1 MNKKRNIDKIKNLEG
16 SPKVIKNLF
25 SKNEIEKFLNL
36 YQELPTTVHNK
47 KQNVV
52 KKRWLK
58 NYNNELESIFYDRV
72 KNEIGEFKMDNLK
85 DENNNDILGLFQESY
100 NPIGLHV
107 DAGFN
112 LDEIIFKQTL
122 IPLTSKGST
131 VIFKNKFYGNSTN
144 FTIDENELKIKDLK
158 YGQNFRSS
166 EHLEMYEKKL
176 FKKEDHEQ
184 YLKHEKIENLSGL
197 EIDLVYEWE
206 VGSMLIFDRTRLH
219 CSSSLIE
226 GKKIGLTTFTKK

>member
-1 MNKKRNIDKIKNLEG
+1 MNMHKNLDQIKKLES
-16 SPKVIKNLF
+16 SPKIIKNLF
-25 SKNEIEKFLNL
+25 DKDELEKFLSL
-36 YQELPTTVHNK
+36 YKDLPTTVHNK
-47 KQNVV
+47 RQNVI

-58 NYNNELESIFYDRV
+58 NYSEELELLFFKKV

-85 DENNNDILGLFQESY
+85 DENNEDILGLFQESY

-144 FTIDENELKIKDLK
+144 FTIDKNELKVKDLK

-166 EHLEMYEKKL
+166 EHLKMYKAKP
-176 FKKEDHEQ
+176 FNQEDHE
-184 YLKHEKIENLSGL
+184 K
-197 EIDLVYEWE
+197 
-206 VGSMLIFDRTRLH
+206 F
-219 CSSSLIE
+219 
-226 GKKIGLTTFTKK
+226 

>member
-1 MNKKRNIDKIKNLEG
+1 MHKNINEIKKLE
-16 SPKVIKNLF
+16 SDPQVIKKLF
-25 SKNEIEKFLNL
+25 DKNEIKKFLDL
-36 YQELPTTVHNK
+36 YNELPTTVHNK
-47 KQNVV
+47 KQNVI

-58 NYNNELESIFYDRV
+58 NYSDELENLFFNKV
-72 KNEIGEFKMDNLK
+72 KNEIGDFKMDNLK
-85 DENNNDILGLFQESY
+85 DEKNEDILGLFQESY

-144 FTIDENELKIKDLK
+144 FTTDENELKIKDLK
-158 YGQNFRSS
+158 YGQNIRSS
-166 EHLEMYEKKL
+166 EHLKIYDKKP
-176 FKKEDHEQ
+176 FDTETHKK
-184 YLKHEKIENLSGL
+184 YLNHEKIENLAGL

-206 VGSMLIFDRTRLH
+206 LGSMLIFDRTRLH
-219 CSSSLIE
+219 CSSSVID

>member
-1 MNKKRNIDKIKNLEG
+1 MHKNIDKIKKLEG
-16 SPKVIKNLF
+16 SPQVIKNIF
-25 SKNEIEKFLNL
+25 SKSEIEKFLNL

-47 KQNVV
+47 KQNVI

-58 NYNNELESIFYDRV
+58 NYSEELETIFYERV
-72 KNEIGEFKMDNLK
+72 KNEIGDFKMDNLK
-85 DENNNDILGLFQESY
+85 DEKSDDILGLFQESY

-144 FTIDENELKIKDLK
+144 FTIDESELKVKDLK
-158 YGQNFRSS
+158 YGQNIRSS
-166 EHLEMYEKKL
+166 EHLKMYEKKP
-176 FKKEDHEQ
+176 FNKEDHKNFLQ
-184 YLKHEKIENLSGL
+184 HEKIENLSGL

-206 VGSMLIFDRTRLH
+206 LGSLLIFDRTRLH
-219 CSSSLIE
+219 CSSSLID

>member
-1 MNKKRNIDKIKNLEG
+1 MHKKIDKIKELE
-16 SPKVIKNLF
+16 SPPKIIKNLF
-25 SKNEIEKFLNL
+25 SKDELNKFLNL
-36 YQELPTTVHNK
+36 YNELPTTVHNK
-47 KQNVV
+47 KQNVI

-58 NYNNELESIFYDRV
+58 NINQKLEELFNTRL
-72 KNEIGEFKMDNLK
+72 KNEIGQFKMDNLK
-85 DENNNDILGLFQESY
+85 DERNEDVLGLFQESY

-112 LDEIIFKQTL
+112 VDEIIFKQTL

-144 FTIDENELKIKDLK
+144 FTLDEKELAEKNLK
-158 YGQNFRSS
+158 YGQNERSS
-166 EHLEMYEKKL
+166 EHLKLYEKKA
-176 FKKEDHEQ
+176 FNKEDHEK

-197 EIDLVYEWE
+197 EIDIVYEWE
-206 VGSMLIFDRTRLH
+206 LGSMLVFDRTRLH
-219 CSSSLIE
+219 CSSSLID

>member
-1 MNKKRNIDKIKNLEG
+1 MHKNIDKIKKLES

-25 SKNEIEKFLNL
+25 SKDEIEKFFKL
-36 YQELPTTVHNK
+36 YKELPITVHNK
-47 KQNVV
+47 KQNVI

-58 NYNNELESIFYDRV
+58 NYSDELETLFYEKV
-72 KNEIGEFKMDNLK
+72 KNEIGDFKMDNLK
-85 DENNNDILGLFQESY
+85 DENNEDILGLFQESY

-112 LDEIIFKQTL
+112 LDEVIFKQTL

-144 FTIDENELKIKDLK
+144 FTIDKDELKVKDLK
-158 YGQNFRSS
+158 YGQNIRSS
-166 EHLEMYEKKL
+166 EHLRIYEKKP
-176 FKKEDHEQ
+176 FNIEDHEK

-206 VGSMLIFDRTRLH
+206 LGSLLIFDRTRLH
-219 CSSSLIE
+219 CSSSVID

>member
-1 MNKKRNIDKIKNLEG
+1 MHKNIDKIKNLE
-16 SPKVIKNLF
+16 SPPQVIKNLF
-25 SKNEIEKFLNL
+25 DKNEIEKFFNL
-36 YQELPTTVHNK
+36 YNELPITVHNK
-47 KQNVV
+47 KQNVI

-58 NYNNELESIFYDRV
+58 NYSDELENLFYNKV
-72 KNEIGEFKMDNLK
+72 KNEIGDFKMDNLK
-85 DENNNDILGLFQESY
+85 DEKNEDILGLFQESY

-144 FTIDENELKIKDLK
+144 FTIDKDELKVKDLK

-166 EHLEMYEKKL
+166 EHIDMY
-176 FKKEDHEQ
+176 
-184 YLKHEKIENLSGL
+184 NLS
-197 EIDLVYEWE
+197 
-206 VGSMLIFDRTRLH
+206 LIH
-219 CSSSLIE
+219 I
-226 GKKIGLTTFTKK
+226 

>member
-72 KNEIGEFKMDNLK
+72 KNEIGDFKMDNLK

-176 FKKEDHEQ
+176 FKKEDHEK
-184 YLKHEKIENLSGL
+184 YLKHEKIDNPS
-197 EIDLVYEWE
+197 V
-206 VGSMLIFDRTRLH
+206 
-219 CSSSLIE
+219 
-226 GKKIGLTTFTKK
+226 

>member
-1 MNKKRNIDKIKNLEG
+1 MHKNIDKIKELE
-16 SPKVIKNLF
+16 SPPLILKKLF
-25 SKNEIEKFLNL
+25 EKNEIMKFVDL
-36 YQELPTTVHNK
+36 YQNLPTTVHNK
-47 KQNVV
+47 KQNVI

-58 NYNNELESIFYDRV
+58 NYDNELENLFYKKI
-72 KNEIGEFKMDNLK
+72 KNEIGDFKMDNLK
-85 DENNNDILGLFQESY
+85 DENKDDILGLFQESY

-131 VIFKNKFYGNSTN
+131 VIFKNKFYGNSTS

-158 YGQNFRSS
+158 YGQNIRSS
-166 EHLEMYEKKL
+166 EHLKIFEKKP
-176 FKKEDHEQ
+176 FNKEDHEK

-197 EIDLVYEWE
+197 EIDMVYEWE
-206 VGSMLIFDRTRLH
+206 LGSMLIFDRTRLH
-219 CSSSLIE
+219 CSSSKID
-226 GKKIGLTTFTKK
+226 GKKLGLTTFTKK

>member
-1 MNKKRNIDKIKNLEG
+1 MHKNLDKIKKLES
-16 SPKVIKNLF
+16 SPKIIKSLL
-25 SKNEIEKFLNL
+25 SKNEIEKFLSL
-36 YQELPTTVHNK
+36 YQNLPTTVHNK
-47 KQNVV
+47 KQNVI

-58 NYNNELESIFYDRV
+58 NFNDELEELFNKKL
-72 KNEIGEFKMDNLK
+72 KNEIGEFRMDNLK
-85 DENNNDILGLFQESY
+85 DEKGEEILGLFQESY

-112 LDEIIFKQTL
+112 LDEIIYKQTL

-131 VIFKNKFYGNSTN
+131 VIFKNKFYGNSTS

-166 EHLEMYEKKL
+166 DHLKMYKKKP
-176 FKKEDHEQ
+176 FSANDHQ
-184 YLKHEKIENLSGL
+184 KYLQHEKIENLTGL

-206 VGSMLIFDRTRLH
+206 IGSMLIFDRTRLH
-219 CSSSLIE
+219 CSSSIID

>member
-1 MNKKRNIDKIKNLEG
+1 MHKNIDKIKNLEG
-16 SPKVIKNLF
+16 SPKVIKKLF
-25 SKNEIEKFLNL
+25 SKGEIEKFLEL
-36 YQELPTTVHNK
+36 YKNLPTTVHNK
-47 KQNVV
+47 KQNVI

-58 NYNNELESIFYDRV
+58 NFNKELENIFYEKV
-72 KNEIGEFKMDNLK
+72 KNEIGDFKMDNLK
-85 DENNNDILGLFQESY
+85 DENNEDILGLFQESY

-122 IPLTSKGST
+122 IPLSSKGST

-144 FTIDENELKIKDLK
+144 FTIDENELNIKNLN
-158 YGQNFRSS
+158 YGQNIRSS
-166 EHLEMYEKKL
+166 EHLNIYEKKP
-176 FKKEDHEQ
+176 FNQDHHKK
-184 YLKHEKIENLSGL
+184 YLEHEKIENLSGL

-226 GKKIGLTTFTKK
+226 GQKIGLTTFTKK

>member
-1 MNKKRNIDKIKNLEG
+1 MHKNIDKIKNLE
-16 SPKVIKNLF
+16 SPPQVIKNLF
-25 SKNEIEKFLNL
+25 DKSEIEKFFNL
-36 YQELPTTVHNK
+36 YKELPITVHNK
-47 KQNVV
+47 KQNVI

-58 NYNNELESIFYDRV
+58 NYSEELENLFYNKV
-72 KNEIGEFKMDNLK
+72 KNEIGDFRMDNLK
-85 DENNNDILGLFQESY
+85 DEKNDDILGLFQESY

-144 FTIDENELKIKDLK
+144 FTTDKNELKIKDLK
-158 YGQNFRSS
+158 YGQNIRSS
-166 EHLEMYEKKL
+166 EHLEMYNKKPFDTVAHKQFL
-176 FKKEDHEQ
+176 N
-184 YLKHEKIENLSGL
+184 HEKIENLAGL

-206 VGSMLIFDRTRLH
+206 LGSMLIFDRTRLH
-219 CSSSLIE
+219 CSSSVID

>member
-1 MNKKRNIDKIKNLEG
+1 MHKNIDEIKKLEG
-16 SPKVIKNLF
+16 SPKIVKNLF
-25 SKNEIEKFLNL
+25 SFNEIEKFLKL
-36 YQELPTTVHNK
+36 YQELPITVHNK
-47 KQNVV
+47 KQNVI

-58 NYNNELESIFYDRV
+58 NFNEELEKLFYDKV

-100 NPIGLHV
+100 HPIGLHV

-112 LDEIIFKQTL
+112 LEEVIFKQTL

-131 VIFKNKFYGNSTN
+131 IIFKNKFYGNSTN
-144 FTIDENELKIKDLK
+144 FTIDENELKVKDLK
-158 YGQNFRSS
+158 YGQNKRSS
-166 EHLEMYEKKL
+166 EHLEMYERKP
-176 FKKEDHEQ
+176 FNKEDHEK

-197 EIDLVYEWE
+197 EIDIVYEWE
-206 VGSMLIFDRTRLH
+206 LGSLLIFDRTRLH
-219 CSSSLIE
+219 CSSSLID

>member
-1 MNKKRNIDKIKNLEG
+1 MHKNIEKIKKFEG
-16 SPKVIKNLF
+16 PPKVIKNLF
-25 SKNEIEKFLNL
+25 STNEIDKFLKL
-36 YQELPTTVHNK
+36 YQQLPTTVHNK
-47 KQNVV
+47 KQNVI

-58 NYNNELESIFYDRV
+58 NFNNELESLFYNKV

-85 DENNNDILGLFQESY
+85 DESDNDILGLFQESY

-158 YGQNFRSS
+158 YGQNIRSA
-166 EHLEMYEKKL
+166 EHLKLYEKKP
-176 FKKEDHEQ
+176 FNKDDYEK

-197 EIDLVYEWE
+197 EIDIVYEWE
-206 VGSMLIFDRTRLH
+206 LGSLLIFDRTRLH
-219 CSSSLIE
+219 CSSSLID

>member
-1 MNKKRNIDKIKNLEG
+1 MHKNIDKIKKLE
-16 SPKVIKNLF
+16 SPPKVIKKLF
-25 SKNEIEKFLNL
+25 SRNQIEKFLKL
-36 YQELPTTVHNK
+36 YQELPITVHNK
-47 KQNVV
+47 KQNVI
-52 KKRWLK
+52 KKRWLQ
-58 NYNNELESIFYDRV
+58 NFNEELESLYLDKV
-72 KNEIGEFKMDNLK
+72 KNEIGDFNMDNLK

-122 IPLTSKGST
+122 IPLTSTGST

-144 FTIDENELKIKDLK
+144 FTIDEKELEIKDLK
-158 YGQNFRSS
+158 YGQNLRSS
-166 EHLEMYEKKL
+166 AHLEMYEKKP
-176 FKKEDHEQ
+176 FKKEDYEK
-184 YLKHEKIENLSGL
+184 YLNHEKIENLFGL
-197 EIDLVYEWE
+197 EIDLIYEWE
-206 VGSMLIFDRTRLH
+206 VGSLLIFDRTRLH

>member
-1 MNKKRNIDKIKNLEG
+1 MHKKIDQIKKLES
-16 SPKVIKNLF
+16 SPKIIKNLF
-25 SKNEIEKFLNL
+25 TQNQI
-36 YQELPTTVHNK
+36 QELLSLHQSLPITVHNK

-52 KKRWLK
+52 KKRWIK
-58 NYNNELESIFYDRV
+58 NFNIELEKMFCEKL
-72 KNEIGEFKMDNLK
+72 KNEIGDFQMDNLK
-85 DENNNDILGLFQESY
+85 DEKNQDILGLFQESY

-112 LDEIIFKQTL
+112 LNEIIYKQTL

-131 VIFKNKFYGNSTN
+131 VIFKNKYYGNSTN
-144 FTIDENELKIKDLK
+144 FTIDENELKVKDLK
-158 YGQNFRSS
+158 YGQNHRSS
-166 EHLEMYEKKL
+166 EHLKIFEKKT
-176 FKKEDHEQ
+176 FNKDEHEK

-197 EIDLVYEWE
+197 EIDIVYEWE
-206 VGSMLIFDRTRLH
+206 LGSMLIFDRTRLH